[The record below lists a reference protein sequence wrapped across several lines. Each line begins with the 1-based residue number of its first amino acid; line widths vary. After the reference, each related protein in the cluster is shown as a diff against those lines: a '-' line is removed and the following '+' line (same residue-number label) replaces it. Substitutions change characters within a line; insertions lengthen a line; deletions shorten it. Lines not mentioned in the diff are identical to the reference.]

1 MSLAL
6 AYMVVSKFKSAS
18 QGKEQ
23 LNLCLSLK
31 RVIYFQYNVNVL
43 RIANLLLILNL
54 GVNSLH
60 RIENTLL
67 QMGSASLRFEGLC
80 ILLWWDG

>member
-1 MSLAL
+1 MSLAF

-18 QGKEQ
+18 QGKEK
-23 LNLCLSLK
+23 LNLCLPLK
-31 RVIYFQYNVNVL
+31 HVIYFQYNINVL

-80 ILLWWDG
+80 SLPWWDG